1 MPKIFLANNLNEKIY
16 LVKDMKKNF
25 ELNYSRIKDLRVNNN
40 LSQKDVAN
48 ILNINQSTYSKFEL
62 GKATI
67 TITMLNELANYY
79 KVSLD
84 YILRISDINNK
95 VKYIEIDPKVVGE
108 RLRLIRKE
116 KHLYQE
122 TLAMD
127 IGTSHSLISEYE
139 SGKKLISLSYAFAI
153 SRKYNISMDY
163 LYGKID

>member
-1 MPKIFLANNLNEKIY
+1 
-16 LVKDMKKNF
+16 MKKNF
-25 ELNYSRIKDLRVNNN
+25 ELNYSRIKDLRLNNN
-40 LSQKDVAN
+40 LSQKDVAD

-62 GKATI
+62 GKAII
-67 TITMLNELANYY
+67 TITMLNTLANYY

-84 YILRISDINNK
+84 YILNINDKNNK
-95 VKYIEIDPKVVGE
+95 VNYIALDAKIAGE

-139 SGKKLISLSYAFAI
+139 SGKKLISLPYAFAI
-153 SRKYNISMDY
+153 CRKYNISMDY
-163 LYGKID
+163 LYGKKD